1 MPFTLNKPECYYLS
15 VFTNIIQ
22 IDRRTKGKRKAVKFI
37 CVHSAEHEA
46 EVGKGVQLLGVLTL

>member
-1 MPFTLNKPECYYLS
+1 MS

-46 EVGKGVQLLGVLTL
+46 EVGKGVLFLGVLTL